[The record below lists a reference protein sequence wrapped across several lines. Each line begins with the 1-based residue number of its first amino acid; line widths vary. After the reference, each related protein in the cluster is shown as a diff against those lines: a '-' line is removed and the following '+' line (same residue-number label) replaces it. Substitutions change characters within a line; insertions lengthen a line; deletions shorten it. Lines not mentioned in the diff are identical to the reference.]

1 MLFSQ
6 SRIIASR
13 SSLPFCECGNSE
25 YKHRR
30 ISEVS
35 TDRTIYNFPFA
46 CFNILLNIAG
56 FIIIIRYK
64 MSEDAVVDWESII
77 HKNVRSKDGQD
88 AGNVDAIEG
97 STVVITSEGDRKEY
111 NLPKSQVAGYDGAEV
126 SLKITFGELEK
137 YKV

>member
-1 MLFSQ
+1 M
-6 SRIIASR
+6 
-13 SSLPFCECGNSE
+13 
-25 YKHRR
+25 
-30 ISEVS
+30 
-35 TDRTIYNFPFA
+35 
-46 CFNILLNIAG
+46 
-56 FIIIIRYK
+56 RYK

-137 YKV
+137 YKA